1 MAKVITTIA
10 AENGMDYD
18 DILSFET
25 KNYVG
30 LWNYDA
36 DTFTIIEKSTT
47 EFYPR
52 NLEYCE
58 TLQELDDMVFAKVN
72 EHILEVFGNSSY
84 AIRLAGLR

>member
-10 AENGMDYD
+10 ADNGMDYGE
-18 DILSFET
+18 ILSFET
-25 KNYVG
+25 KHYIG

-36 DTFTIIEKSTT
+36 DVFVMIEKSST

-58 TLQELDDMVFAKVN
+58 TLQELDDMVFAKVD
-72 EHILEVFGNSSY
+72 EHILEVFDNCSY
-84 AIRLAGLR
+84 VIRLD